1 MQIKDSVFLI
11 PGGASGLGAATAQH
25 LVAAGGRVV
34 IADLNPQAGEKLAA
48 GLGANARF
56 VVADVTNEAQV
67 QQAIDI
73 AVKTFGALHCLV
85 NCAGIA
91 PGERVVG
98 KNGPHRLETFS
109 RAININLIGSFNALR
124 LAAQAMT
131 GNTPNQDGERGVII
145 NTASIAAFEGQIGQA
160 AYSASKGG
168 IVAMALP
175 IARELARFGIR
186 VMTIAPGIFDTP
198 MLATLS
204 EEVRASLG
212 AQVPFPSRLGQPQE
226 YARLAAFIIENP
238 MLNAEVIRLD
248 GAIRMAA
255 K

>member
-11 PGGASGLGAATAQH
+11 PGGASGLGAATAKN
-25 LVAAGGRVV
+25 LAAAGGKVV
-34 IADLNPQAGEKLAA
+34 LADLNREAGEKFAA
-48 GLGANARF
+48 TLGAGAAF
-56 VVADVTNEAQV
+56 VVADVTSEVEV
-67 QQAIDI
+67 QAAVDT
-73 AVKTFGALHCLV
+73 AVKVFGAVHGLI

-98 KNGPHRLETFS
+98 RNGPHSLATFS
-109 RAININLIGSFNALR
+109 RVININLVGSFNALR
-124 LAAQAMT
+124 LAAGAMAR
-131 GNTPNQDGERGVII
+131 NTPNSDGERGVII
-145 NTASIAAFEGQIGQA
+145 NTASIAAFEGQLGQA

-175 IARELARFGIR
+175 IARELAKLGIR

-198 MLATLS
+198 MLQGMS
-204 EEVRASLG
+204 DEIRASLG
-212 AQVPFPSRLGQPQE
+212 AQVPFPSRLGEPEE

-238 MLNAEVIRLD
+238 LLNAEVIRLD
-248 GAIRMAA
+248 GAIRMTA

>member
-11 PGGASGLGAATAQH
+11 PGGASGLGVATARN
-25 LVAAGGRVV
+25 LVAAGGQVLL
-34 IADLNPQAGEKLAA
+34 ADLNREAGEKFAA
-48 GLGANARF
+48 SLGDSARF
-56 VVADVTNEAQV
+56 VVADVTSESQV
-67 QQAIDI
+67 QQAVDA
-73 AVKTFGALHCLV
+73 AVHVFGAIHGLI
-85 NCAGIA
+85 NCAGVA

-98 KNGPHRLETFS
+98 KNGPHKLETFS
-109 RAININLIGSFNALR
+109 RVININLIGSFNALR
-124 LAAQAMT
+124 LAANAMAK
-131 GNTPNQDGERGVII
+131 NTPNADGERGVII
-145 NTASIAAFEGQIGQA
+145 NTASIAAFEGQVGQA

-175 IARELARFGIR
+175 IARELAKLGIR

-198 MLATLS
+198 MLQGMSA
-204 EEVRASLG
+204 EIRASLG
-212 AQVPFPSRLGQPQE
+212 AQVPFPSRLGEPGE

-248 GAIRMAA
+248 GAIRMTA

>member
-204 EEVRASLG
+204 EDVRASLG

>member
-11 PGGASGLGAATAQH
+11 PGGASGLGAATARH
-25 LVAAGGRVV
+25 FVAAGGKVL
-34 IADLNPQAGEKLAA
+34 IADLNRETGEKFAA

-56 VVADVTNEAQV
+56 VVADVTDEARV
-67 QQAIDI
+67 QEAVDAAI
-73 AVKTFGALHCLV
+73 KTFGALHGLV
-85 NCAGIA
+85 NCAGVA

-98 KNGPHRLETFS
+98 KTGPHRLETFS
-109 RAININLIGSFNALR
+109 RAININLVGSFNVLR
-124 LAAQAMT
+124 LAASVMT
-131 GNTPNQDGERGVII
+131 INTPNPDGERGVII

-168 IVAMALP
+168 IVAMMLP
-175 IARELARFGIR
+175 IARELARFGVR

-198 MLATLS
+198 MLQGLS

-212 AQVPFPSRLGQPQE
+212 AQAPFPSRLGQPEE
-226 YARLAAFIIENP
+226 YARLAAFIVENP

-248 GAIRMAA
+248 GAIRMTA